1 MGICARTHTQEK
13 SEGLNHSGPI
23 LKNLEINNERLD
35 CKIGVACVYK
45 QRRWSEGIW
54 LVQFMYLHKMEQQNL
69 LQLL

>member
-35 CKIGVACVYK
+35 CKIGVVCVYK
-45 QRRWSEGIW
+45 QRR
-54 LVQFMYLHKMEQQNL
+54 
-69 LQLL
+69 